1 MLKINSCWF
10 LRNGNTIRHVYD
22 KRDLFA
28 SLIKIQI
35 ASIVTSVSFSVFTLY
50 NKKSLWDGIRV
61 ELKEP
66 EFELSG

>member
-1 MLKINSCWF
+1 MF
-10 LRNGNTIRHVYD
+10 TI

-28 SLIKIQI
+28 SLINKIQI
-35 ASIVTSVSFSVFTLY
+35 ASLVTSVSFSVFALY

>member
-1 MLKINSCWF
+1 MF
-10 LRNGNTIRHVYD
+10 TI

-35 ASIVTSVSFSVFTLY
+35 ASLVTSVSFSVFTLY

>member
-1 MLKINSCWF
+1 MIVAYFSETVTWLGMFMIKC
-10 LRNGNTIRHVYD
+10 
-22 KRDLFA
+22 DLFA

-50 NKKSLWDGIRV
+50 NKKTLWIRV

-66 EFELSG
+66 